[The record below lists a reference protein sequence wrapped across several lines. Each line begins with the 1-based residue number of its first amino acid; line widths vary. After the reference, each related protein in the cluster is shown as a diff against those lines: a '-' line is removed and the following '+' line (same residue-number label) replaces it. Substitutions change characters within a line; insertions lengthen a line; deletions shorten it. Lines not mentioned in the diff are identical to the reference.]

1 MFGIGIGIGIGIGF
15 GFARPAFNKQQLLAV
30 ACLPISCRLGLKF

>member
-1 MFGIGIGIGIGIGF
+1 MLGIGIGIGIGI

-30 ACLPISCRLGLKF
+30 ACLSISCRLGLRF